1 MSEWAR
7 LGGSRVTPE
16 GSVTAQQARQALAA
30 LVERPSTRIVGNG
43 EALSLP
49 VGMHRSDDDDVAQA
63 EARLVVQVGELDLC
77 RTARPVAV
85 VVE

>member
-1 MSEWAR
+1 MKTGEYILRNMFAIMEIRSAD
-7 LGGSRVTPE
+7 
-16 GSVTAQQARQALAA
+16 
-30 LVERPSTRIVGNG
+30 G

-49 VGMHRSDDDDVAQA
+49 VGTHRSDDDDVAQA
-63 EARLVVQVGELDLC
+63 EERLVVQVGELDLC